1 MPGYDPSDK
10 QSPETIKKINDLTYK
25 QMQKDKEKGPS
36 QGDSSTING
45 KKVSITHSSVYGK
58 ETPKKETPKTTKP
71 KGKTKWVGVNSTWTD
86 RHGNVIAPR
95 MKKTTKPKKGILT
108 PLEQELED

>member
-1 MPGYDPSDK
+1 
-10 QSPETIKKINDLTYK
+10 
-25 QMQKDKEKGPS
+25 MQKDKEKGPS

-45 KKVSITHSSVYGK
+45 KKVSVTHSSVYGK
-58 ETPKKETPKTTKP
+58 TPKKETPKTTKP

-95 MKKTTKPKKGILT
+95 MKKTTKSKKVILT